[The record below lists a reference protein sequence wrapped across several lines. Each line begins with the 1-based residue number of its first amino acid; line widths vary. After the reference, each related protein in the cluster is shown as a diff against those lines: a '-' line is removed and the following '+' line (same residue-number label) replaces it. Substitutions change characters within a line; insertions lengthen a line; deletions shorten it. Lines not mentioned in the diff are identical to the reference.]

1 MNIIFCSQLIHNP
14 TMVSSKNVV
23 ADSPSLLIKFIG
35 RISTMGKRK
44 MVIYIPLEYHQN
56 ILKQFK
62 GKDLKVTLEEA
73 L

>member
-1 MNIIFCSQLIHNP
+1 
-14 TMVSSKNVV
+14 
-23 ADSPSLLIKFIG
+23 
-35 RISTMGKRK
+35 MGKRK

-56 ILKQFK
+56 ILKQLK

>member
-1 MNIIFCSQLIHNP
+1 MLTNTHSL
-14 TMVSSKNVV
+14 SKV
-23 ADSPSLLIKFIG
+23 LTQIKFIG
-35 RISTMGKRK
+35 RVSTMGKRK

-56 ILKQFK
+56 ILKQLK